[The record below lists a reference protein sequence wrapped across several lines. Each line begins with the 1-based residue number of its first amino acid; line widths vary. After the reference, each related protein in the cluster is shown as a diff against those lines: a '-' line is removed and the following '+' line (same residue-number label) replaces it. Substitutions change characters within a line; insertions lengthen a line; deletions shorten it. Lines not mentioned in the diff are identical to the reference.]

1 MNIEKGKVHAPEIGQ
16 MWVNSPP
23 LTMHGL
29 RGRVV
34 PIDFSD
40 YTCVNCV
47 AET

>member
-16 MWVNSPP
+16 MWVNS

-34 PIDFSD
+34 LIDFWD
-40 YTCVNCV
+40 YTCVNCI